1 MLKKFFSVCSV
12 HDGLFLSPQAAMC
25 YVHVAALVAEYLN
38 RKSKVPRA
46 SVHKKYFD
54 PSWHC
59 VPSVTDLLETR
70 EAAFTVDLLV
80 IYLAVCL
87 WLAVVTMCK
96 HSAAQWSRKS
106 KFSQCRT
113 LFFRVSLS
121 YAKLAVSLCN
131 PLNKCVVDMLTTV
144 GRRQSLSLK
153 ICLGFSPVVC
163 MN

>member
-1 MLKKFFSVCSV
+1 MLKKV
-12 HDGLFLSPQAAMC
+12 HDGFFLSPQAAMC

-38 RKSKVPRA
+38 RKSKVPHP
-46 SVHKKYFD
+46 SIHKKYFD
-54 PSWHC
+54 PSWDC
-59 VPSVTDLLETR
+59 VPSVTDLLATR

-87 WLAVVTMCK
+87 WRAVVTMCK

-106 KFSQCRT
+106 KFSQCCT

-131 PLNKCVVDMLTTV
+131 PLNKCVVDILTV

-153 ICLGFSPVVC
+153 ICLGFSPAAAAC
-163 MN
+163 IN